1 MSVCDGEKVNI
12 YDGRTAIITVSEA
25 VVLKGWRCPCTKLL
39 RIPSRAKAKDLDMLT
54 LVFNVPMGRESI
66 NSLYTVLTSAAVLD
80 NIESSAHQSISSGAS

>member
-1 MSVCDGEKVNI
+1 MYVCNGEKVNI

-54 LVFNVPMGRESI
+54 LLFNVPMGRESI
-66 NSLYTVLTSAAVLD
+66 NSLYTVLMSAAVLD
-80 NIESSAHQSISSGAS
+80 HIESSAHQSISSGAS